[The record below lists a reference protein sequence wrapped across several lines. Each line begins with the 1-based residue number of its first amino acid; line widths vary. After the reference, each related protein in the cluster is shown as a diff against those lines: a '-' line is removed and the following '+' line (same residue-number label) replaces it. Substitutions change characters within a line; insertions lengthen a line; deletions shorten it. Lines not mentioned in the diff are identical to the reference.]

1 MVEGAKEVAEV
12 DVLAEVDDLL
22 LSSSGDESE
31 DETQQ
36 TKIGEGV
43 KQTKRP
49 FIILP
54 KFSLK
59 RMGRP
64 QNRGKK
70 GEIQ

>member
-1 MVEGAKEVAEV
+1 MVEGSKEVAE
-12 DVLAEVDDLL
+12 DDVDDLL

-36 TKIGEGV
+36 TKIGEDV

-64 QNRGKK
+64 QNRKK